1 MDLAQLVRLSL
12 DEDIG
17 HGDLTTNST
26 VPADAMGSA
35 RVVAK
40 EELVVAGQAVATE
53 VFRQLGASWE
63 PVVDD
68 GSQVD
73 AGTVIGRVSGPARAL
88 LSGERVALNFLM
100 RLSGIAT
107 HTRHTVSGIEGLRV
121 VDTRKTTP
129 LHRALERAAV
139 RAGGAANHRFAL
151 FDGVLIK
158 ENHIMAAGGIGAAV
172 AGARAAAHHLVG
184 IEVEVETLS
193 ELDEALAAGADA
205 VMLDNMDDAMV
216 ARGVA
221 QVAGRAKIEVS
232 GNITAERLPRLA
244 ALGVDLVSIGGLIHQ
259 ARWVDLSMRW
269 AQPAG

>member
-26 VPADAMGSA
+26 VPADAVGSA
-35 RVVAK
+35 RIVAK

-121 VDTRKTTP
+121 VDSSIMPTVTNGNLNAPTIMIGEKAADHILGRDMLRSDAPSFAPDDWEQRQRTGAP
-129 LHRALERAAV
+129 ERV
-139 RAGGAANHRFAL
+139 I
-151 FDGVLIK
+151 D
-158 ENHIMAAGGIGAAV
+158 
-172 AGARAAAHHLVG
+172 
-184 IEVEVETLS
+184 
-193 ELDEALAAGADA
+193 
-205 VMLDNMDDAMV
+205 
-216 ARGVA
+216 
-221 QVAGRAKIEVS
+221 
-232 GNITAERLPRLA
+232 P
-244 ALGVDLVSIGGLIHQ
+244 
-259 ARWVDLSMRW
+259 
-269 AQPAG
+269 